1 MPVHRGTVQ
10 TQNKGKTM
18 KKTMLA
24 VLAGFLAM
32 GAAQAQTT
40 AAASAAS
47 GTAPHAYVGIG
58 VASAENRIVDAWK
71 ADAKIFAGYQ
81 FDQNL
86 GVEAGFTRFG
96 RVGVHYRVIDFNV
109 DGRTKGS
116 SSYVAGTYTM
126 PLNERVAAYGKLG
139 VAYSERSYVSNFG
152 AQGEHD
158 TGIYAGAGL
167 QYKLTGNLAL
177 TGEYE
182 RFGKKKTL
190 GAKADVFTLGLK
202 YGF

>member
-1 MPVHRGTVQ
+1 
-10 TQNKGKTM
+10 M
-18 KKTMLA
+18 KKTIFAILTG
-24 VLAGFLAM
+24 VLAM

-40 AAASAAS
+40 TN
-47 GTAPHAYVGIG
+47 TAPHAYVGIG
-58 VASAENRIVDAWK
+58 VAAAENRIVDAWK

-96 RVGVHYRVIDFNV
+96 RVGVHYTVIDFNV

-158 TGIYAGAGL
+158 SGIYAGAGL

-182 RFGKKKTL
+182 RFGKKKTF

>member
-1 MPVHRGTVQ
+1 
-10 TQNKGKTM
+10 M
-18 KKTMLA
+18 KNLMCALLA
-24 VLAGFLAM
+24 SLCAAS
-32 GAAQAQTT
+32 AAQAQTT
-40 AAASAAS
+40 
-47 GTAPHAYVGIG
+47 TPETKPHAYVGIG
-58 VASAENRIVDAWK
+58 VAAAENKVVDAWK

-96 RVGVHYRVIDFNV
+96 RVGVYVPGLYGDH
-109 DGRTKGS
+109 GRTKGS
-116 SSYVAGTYTM
+116 SSYIAGTYTL

-139 VAYSERSYVSNFG
+139 VSYNERSYTGNFG
-152 AQGEHD
+152 ALGEHD
-158 TGIYAGAGL
+158 TGVYAGAGL
-167 QYKLTGNLAL
+167 QVKLTDSLAL

-182 RFGKKKTL
+182 RYGKKKTF

>member
-1 MPVHRGTVQ
+1 
-10 TQNKGKTM
+10 M
-18 KKTMLA
+18 KKTLMAL
-24 VLAGFLAM
+24 LAGLSVAALANP
-32 GAAQAQTT
+32 AHAQ
-40 AAASAAS
+40 SAA

-58 VASAENRIVDAWK
+58 VAAAENRIVDAWK

-96 RVGVHYRVIDFNV
+96 RVGVHYTVIDFNV

-116 SSYVAGTYTM
+116 SSYVAGAYTM
-126 PLNERVAAYGKLG
+126 PLNEQVAAYGKLG

-158 TGIYAGAGL
+158 TGLYAGAGL
-167 QYKLTGNLAL
+167 QLKLTGNLAL